1 MGARLVRDQLIVYNL
16 RCVLVQKKVSADE
29 LPFSS

>member
-16 RCVLVQKKVSADE
+16 RCVLVQKFSADE